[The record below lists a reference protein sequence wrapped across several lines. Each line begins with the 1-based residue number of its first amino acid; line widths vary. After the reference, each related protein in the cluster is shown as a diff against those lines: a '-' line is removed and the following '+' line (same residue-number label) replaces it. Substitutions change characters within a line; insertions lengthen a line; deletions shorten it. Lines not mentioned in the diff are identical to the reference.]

1 MQAQLSELQKL
12 FCKVS
17 EAVNVNK
24 QVQQYICV
32 SFLDSKGFIK
42 SRYFKKGQIN
52 KKRSHRRNNLKTSLT
67 YNTRTQNEKYMYIK
81 NFSN

>member
-1 MQAQLSELQKL
+1 MEAQQSELQKM

-24 QVQQYICV
+24 QVQKYTCV

-42 SRYFKKGQIN
+42 SRYTKKGQIN
-52 KKRSHRRNNLKTSLT
+52 KKRSHRCNNLKTSLT
-67 YNTRTQNEKYMYIK
+67 YNTRTQNKKYMYIK